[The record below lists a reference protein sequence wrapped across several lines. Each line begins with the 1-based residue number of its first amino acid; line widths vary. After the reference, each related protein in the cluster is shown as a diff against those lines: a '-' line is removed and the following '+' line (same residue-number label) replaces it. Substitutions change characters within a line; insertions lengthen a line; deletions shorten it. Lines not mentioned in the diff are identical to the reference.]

1 MRFFHAAL
9 AVAAVSAGSL
19 HAHLKPGSLSIKG
32 GETFTVGEK
41 VTVTF
46 VQSVGHNDG
55 RFDFYFSKNGGSA
68 WTEFAAKW
76 PGPKGD
82 NETITYVWTVPNS
95 LTETG
100 VWRACQLAGGECTD
114 ADYILKSGPFKIVAA
129 GTSVLPGASASAAS
143 LDFAAGGVTAEF
155 RLDVPGKVTLQAF
168 DASGRV
174 VATLL
179 DGEKAAGSHR
189 LSLFS
194 NRLQQ
199 ASGNVLLKL
208 TFGAESLTR
217 AITLP

>member
-1 MRFFHAAL
+1 MRVQSGVLAL
-9 AVAAVSAGSL
+9 AGLCILPL

-32 GETFTVGEK
+32 GETFTVGQK

-55 RFDFYFSKNGGSA
+55 RYDFYFSKNGGTS
-68 WTEFAAKW
+68 WSEFEAKW
-76 PGPKGD
+76 QGPKGD

-100 VWRACQLAGGECTD
+100 IWRACQLAGGECTQ
-114 ADYILKSGPFKIVAA
+114 ADYILKSGAFKIVAA
-129 GTSVLPGASASAAS
+129 GSGVRPGAGALAPG

-155 RLDVPGKVTLQAF
+155 AMPAAGKVVLQAF

-174 VATLL
+174 LATLFE
-179 DGEKAAGSHR
+179 GEMAAGDQR

-199 ASGNVLLKL
+199 ASGNVVLKL
-208 TFGAESLTR
+208 TYGSESLTR
-217 AITLP
+217 SIALP

>member
-1 MRFFHAAL
+1 MRLFHAAL
-9 AVAAVSAGSL
+9 AIAALATATS
-19 HAHLKPGSLSIKG
+19 HAHLKAGSLSIKG

-46 VQSVGHNDG
+46 VQTVGHNDG
-55 RFDFYFSKNGGSA
+55 RFDFYFSKNGGTA

-95 LTETG
+95 VTTTG
-100 VWRACQLAGGECTD
+100 QFRACQLAGGECTD
-114 ADYILKSGPFKIVAA
+114 ANYILKSGNFTIVAA
-129 GTSVLPGASASAAS
+129 GSGVEPGVRALTPA
-143 LDFAAGGVTAEF
+143 LEFAREGVTAAF
-155 RLDVPGKVTLQAF
+155 TLPAAGRVSLQAF

-174 VATLL
+174 LATLL
-179 DGEKAAGSHR
+179 DGEKQAGDHR

-199 ASGNVLLKL
+199 ASGNVVLKL

-217 AITLP
+217 TVTLP